1 LARINGVHHVSMSV
15 PSLEAALVFYKG
27 WLGFEEV
34 MSFAWRDS
42 PSMDQVTGLRG
53 SAGRMAF
60 LSAGNLFLEI
70 FEYEAPRSEQPDGD
84 PQPNRRGYTH
94 LCLDVDDALG
104 LHAELA
110 ARGMRFISEPIVSDS
125 VRTVY
130 GRDPFGNIIE
140 LQQILK
146 DVPSPL

>member
-1 LARINGVHHVSMSV
+1 M
-15 PSLEAALVFYKG
+15 EAALAFYKG

-34 MSFAWRDS
+34 MDFAWRNS
-42 PSMDQVTGLRG
+42 ASMDQVTGLRG
-53 SAGRMAF
+53 SAGKMAF
-60 LSAGNLFLEI
+60 LSAGNLFLEV
-70 FEYEAPRSEQPDGD
+70 FEYETPKSEQPQEEE
-84 PQPNRRGYTH
+84 PQPNRCGYTH

-104 LHAELA
+104 MHAELS
-110 ARGMRFISEPIVSDS
+110 ARGMRFISAPIVSDS